1 MTLYSYLFKKYG
13 YDKPII
19 LQELK
24 NDSNISKKNLRQ
36 LLYSLKKKDKIE
48 RYSNGIYYFNK
59 ETIVGRSTLNFENV
73 IINKYISNGE
83 EIYGI
88 FSGLYLLNLYDL
100 TTQIP
105 SSFEIITSKTSS
117 KKREVL
123 INGMKVIIKK
133 SKIKIT
139 NENVKIVEL
148 LTIFKYLTLD
158 EVMENKKRFIEIIN
172 EFKLNKDALNSYIS
186 YFPKRVGELL
196 IRSELIYEFASK

>member
-19 LQELK
+19 LKELK

-139 NENVKIVEL
+139 NENVKIIEL

-158 EVMENKKRFIEIIN
+158 EVMQNKKRFIEIIN

-186 YFPKRVGELL
+186 YFPKRVVELL

>member
-19 LQELK
+19 LKELK

-83 EIYGI
+83 EIYGF

-139 NENVKIVEL
+139 NENVKIIEL

-158 EVMENKKRFIEIIN
+158 EVIENKKRFIEIIN
-172 EFKLNKDALNSYIS
+172 EFKLNKDALNSYIP
-186 YFPKRVGELL
+186 YFPKRVVELL